1 MQERCRCGARS
12 GGERSSAPHTPFYRV
27 KIDRRSGAICTSSR
41 YALRIGDEVG
51 RDIAA
56 IELHPFLFAKD
67 AGTAIKIDDELEGD
81 QKVGAEILKRAL
93 DEPLR
98 QLIANAGLEGSV
110 VVEEIRRQ
118 NRPNL

>member
-1 MQERCRCGARS
+1 M
-12 GGERSSAPHTPFYRV
+12 
-27 KIDRRSGAICTSSR
+27 
-41 YALRIGDEVG
+41 
-51 RDIAA
+51 
-56 IELHPFLFAKD
+56 HPCLFAKY
-67 AGTAIKIDDELEGD
+67 AGAEIKIDDELEGD

-110 VVEEIRRQ
+110 VVKEIRRQ